1 MAESKWIGDDFVKRF
16 FRFGGGISD
25 ELGKT
30 LGTDNNESIDKAIA
44 NMDNIIGVANSTAE
58 ANRKLYNDYYGQM
71 QGMYGDNAAKY
82 GDAVARLA
90 DAIDQYGNSGD
101 FEYGGSVDQFLDPA
115 RNQRVS
121 AAMSAINN
129 AAASGGS
136 RFSSGYL
143 EKLASKQQA
152 MASEEWRA
160 AYDRMMRDRS
170 QQMAEWQ
177 TRQDKLGQ
185 NVNNMGTM
193 ANLYGN
199 DRKQLSDAIGNYYS
213 NLANQNNADLEVYSD
228 VSQKK
233 AELDAARKG
242 GVGSVLG
249 GLGSVVSA
257 IFG

>member
-1 MAESKWIGDDFVKRF
+1 MADSKWIGDDFVKGF

>member
-1 MAESKWIGDDFVKRF
+1 MAKSKWFGDDIAKGF
-16 FRFGGGISD
+16 FRFGGGLSD
-25 ELGKT
+25 EIGKS

-90 DAIDQYGNSGD
+90 DAIENYGD
-101 FEYGGSVDQFLDPA
+101 FEYSGDVNDFLDPA
-115 RNQRVS
+115 RKQRVAS
-121 AAMSAINN
+121 AMGAINN
-129 AAASGGS
+129 ASASGGN
-136 RFSSGYL
+136 RFSSNYID
-143 EKLASKQQA
+143 KVAAKQQA
-152 MASEEWRA
+152 LASEEWRS
-160 AYDRMMRDRS
+160 AYDRMMQDRS
-170 QQMAEWQ
+170 QQMQEWQ
-177 TRQDKLGQ
+177 GKQ
-185 NVNNMGTM
+185 NRINNMGTL
-193 ANLYGN
+193 AGLYGN
-199 DRKQLSDAIGNYYS
+199 DRTQLSDAIGNYYS
-213 NLANQNNADLEVYSD
+213 NIANQNNADLEVYSD

-242 GVGSVLG
+242 GIGSVLG

>member
-1 MAESKWIGDDFVKRF
+1 MAESRWIGDDFVKGF
-16 FRFGGGISD
+16 FKFGGGISD

-30 LGTDNNESIDKAIA
+30 LGTDNNESIDNAIA
-44 NMDNIIGVANSTAE
+44 NMDSIIGVANSTAE
-58 ANRKLYNDYYGQM
+58 ANRKLYDDYYGQM
-71 QGMYGDNAAKY
+71 QGMYGENAAKY

-90 DAIDQYGNSGD
+90 EAINQYGNSGD
-101 FEYGGSVDQFLDPA
+101 FDYGGSVDQFLDPA

-121 AAMSAINN
+121 AAMSAIGN
-129 AAASGGS
+129 ASAAGGN
-136 RFSSGYL
+136 RFSSNYL
-143 EKLASKQQA
+143 DKVATKQQA

-177 TRQDKLGQ
+177 TRQNKLGQ

-199 DRKQLSDAIGNYYS
+199 DRNKLSDAIGNYYS